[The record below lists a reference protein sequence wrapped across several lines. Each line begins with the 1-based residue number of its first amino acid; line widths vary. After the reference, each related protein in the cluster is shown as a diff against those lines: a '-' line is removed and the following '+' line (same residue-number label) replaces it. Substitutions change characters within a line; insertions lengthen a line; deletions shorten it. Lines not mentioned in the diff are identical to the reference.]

1 MDDARAENEAV
12 RVSQASPVAVRRSP
26 KYGVFTAIGVALG
39 LIAALI
45 LTFAFTG
52 TSEPSP
58 FTEVRYSQSQT
69 FGFILLWCVPAGI
82 AVMLILAMILD
93 RTVGRR
99 TRQVNVVREVTD
111 ETGSLD

>member
-1 MDDARAENEAV
+1 MN
-12 RVSQASPVAVRRSP
+12 QASPVTVRRSP

-39 LIAALI
+39 LVAALI

-69 FGFILLWCVPAGI
+69 FGFIMLWCVPAGI
-82 AVMLILAMILD
+82 AIMLVLAMILD
-93 RTVGRR
+93 RTIGGR
-99 TRQVNVVREVTD
+99 TRRVNVVREVTD
-111 ETGSLD
+111 ETGARD